1 MDFNLFTTPILG
13 IVAGFIAGKIMP
25 GEEPGGI
32 WGTLAFG
39 IAGSFIGKMLF
50 GMIGLY
56 QDSMIMGIIASIA
69 GACIVIFIW
78 KKLAPMMMGNGDDK
92 PAA

>member
-13 IVAGFIAGKIMP
+13 LVAGFIAGKIMP

-39 IAGSFIGKMLF
+39 IVGSYIGKALFSMLHMYE
-50 GMIGLY
+50 GN
-56 QDSMIMGIIASIA
+56 MIMGIIASVV
-69 GACIVIFIW
+69 GACLVIFIW
-78 KKLAPMMMGNGDDK
+78 KKLIGPMIGGGNT
-92 PAA
+92 PS

>member
-1 MDFNLFTTPILG
+1 MDFNIFTTPLLG

-32 WGTLAFG
+32 WGTLGFG
-39 IAGSFIGKMLF
+39 IVGSFIGKFIF

-56 QDSMIMGIIASIA
+56 QDSTIMGIIASVA
-69 GACIVIFIW
+69 GACLVIFVW
-78 KKLAPMMMGNGDDK
+78 KKFIGPMISGGNNT
-92 PAA
+92 PSA